1 MPMLYRRSSG
11 RKNRIAAKS
20 TPRTASKGEGALKMN
35 VAARIGAATVRASF
49 AVMTRS
55 IGQSVGRP
63 AWASIRSRR
72 VRETFGTR
80 VLDRV
85 ETFLALPEDVAGR
98 GATAVVTLGP
108 RRRFSMARTF
118 VALGPAAMVNVK

>member
-1 MPMLYRRSSG
+1 MPRLYRRSSG

-20 TPRTASKGEGALKMN
+20 TPRTASKGDGALKMN
-35 VAARIGAATVRASF
+35 VTAMSGAATVRATF

-55 IGQSVGRP
+55 IGQSAGRP
-63 AWASIRSRR
+63 AWDSICSRW

-85 ETFLALPEDVAGR
+85 ETFLALPDGVAGR
-98 GATAVVTLGP
+98 AATAVVRLGP

-118 VALGPAAMVNVK
+118 AALGPAAMVNVK